1 MNGVRNEWYEL
12 SMMVFHPHEL
22 LCFYQ
27 NFVGRLSSFD
37 VLVQLHFI
45 PSETQLMGKHNVSC
59 VSVCDCMDTILSINT
74 RARNIHSYV
83 KTMDGIFVLFQRIQ
97 YHHVTSRQR
106 EKDGKEHDTHTHAQ
120 AHTYRWNNVRHSSG
134 ADSVDGVYFC
144 AKDQNKD
151 FSASK
156 KWAMTTTTTPPI
168 PMRMKTE
175 AAAAADQY
183 DDEYKN
189 HNDSETGS
197 IQHKRCDGIVA
208 TTVAEI
214 SPTKSMN
221 IQLRPCSLMLLLLLL
236 LQSPLRLLF
245 IVLFSI
251 ASSLFLSCSRR
262 SAEDRIISLEIHS
275 VVRSLCVCV
284 CRRHR
289 CRWRQDK
296 TWRKPCSLLCRWQS

>member
-1 MNGVRNEWYEL
+1 
-12 SMMVFHPHEL
+12 MMVFHLHEL

-27 NFVGRLSSFD
+27 NFGGRLSSLD

-83 KTMDGIFVLFQRIQ
+83 KTMDGIFVLFQRIH
-97 YHHVTSRQR
+97 YRHVTSRQR
-106 EKDGKEHDTHTHAQ
+106 EKDGKEHDTHTHA
-120 AHTYRWNNVRHSSG
+120 HTYWWNNVRHSSG
-134 ADSVDGVYFC
+134 ADIVDGVYFC

-156 KWAMTTTTTPPI
+156 QRAMTTTTTPPI

-175 AAAAADQY
+175 AEAAADQY
-183 DDEYKN
+183 DEEYKN

-197 IQHKRCDGIVA
+197 IQHKRRDGIVA
-208 TTVAEI
+208 TTEAEI

-221 IQLRPCSLMLLLLLL
+221 IQLRPCSLLLLLLLLLL
-236 LQSPLRLLF
+236 LQLPLRLLF

-251 ASSLFLSCSRR
+251 ASSLFFSCSRR

-284 CRRHR
+284 VVSVIVVDEDKT
-289 CRWRQDK
+289 RQDMAK
-296 TWRKPCSLLCRWQS
+296 TV